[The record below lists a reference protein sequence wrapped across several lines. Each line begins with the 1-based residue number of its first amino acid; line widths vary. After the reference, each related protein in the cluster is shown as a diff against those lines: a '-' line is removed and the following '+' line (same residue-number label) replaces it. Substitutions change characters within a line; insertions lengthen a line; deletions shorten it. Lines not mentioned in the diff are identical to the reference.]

1 MTDTGDA
8 DQVHDQEAASTGL
21 LYGRESFNRVVAP
34 VLAGFSLPAIFTLA
48 TSDIPGQPWRD
59 ITLSFMAIATG
70 LFLAGYQLT
79 IGSLY
84 THFHDSWGKARA
96 AISFSGM
103 AFLVAA
109 LIVVIAAAVHRWWV
123 VFPLLVLFLGGIIP
137 LGVRGWL
144 VINR

>member
-1 MTDTGDA
+1 MANTCDAGQAHNPKAAATDLT
-8 DQVHDQEAASTGL
+8 
-21 LYGRESFNRVVAP
+21 YGRESFNRIVAP
-34 VLAGFSLPAIFTLA
+34 VLAGFSLPAIVTLA
-48 TSDIPGQPWRD
+48 TSDIPSQPWRD
-59 ITLSFMAIATG
+59 ITLSFMATATG

-79 IGSLY
+79 TGSLY
-84 THFHDSWGKARA
+84 THFRESWGKARA

-109 LIVVIAAAVHRWWV
+109 LIVIIAAAVHRWWV

-144 VINR
+144 AIQR